1 MICSDMV
8 FFFAGII
15 GTLYTKHS
23 RNKHN
28 KKSIAIIK
36 QDYVPYCILLQLQT
50 HVWYLM
56 KLIRDFQLLGVTSDS
71 KRDS

>member
-1 MICSDMV
+1 MV
-8 FFFAGII
+8 VFVGII

-36 QDYVPYCILLQLQT
+36 QGYIPFCILLQLKT

-56 KLIRDFQLLGVTSDS
+56 KLISDVQLLSVSFDFKKG
-71 KRDS
+71 